1 MPTGNATT
9 DQASHQPEVDWVE
22 EERTKRSVSERLF
35 GADQQKLRLGH
46 FVVLGALGYGA
57 MGRVYLVHDP
67 KLDRRVALKLITAKP
82 GERDD
87 DAAQRSARLVREA
100 RAIAKLSHPNVVTVF
115 ETGTVPTLD
124 GEEVFIAMEFID
136 GCTLLKWQGEHKRTW
151 REVVDVYSQ
160 AGQGLAAAHQ
170 AEIVHRDFKPEN
182 VLCGADGRARVV
194 DFGLAGGASTTPE
207 HLQMTSEEIDVAVQ
221 TRSGVLM
228 GTPAYMAPECF
239 RGDAASASS
248 DQFSFCAALYEAL
261 YGVRPFEAANVS
273 EMLAAVLRAKPRVPD
288 HAEVPGWL
296 SQAVIKGLSDAPSE
310 RWSSMT
316 ELLSELRRDP
326 QRSRRRAAL
335 LGGGALAAACLG
347 ALVATKTSRPCAPPD
362 DRLAGV
368 WDSSVAAQVEAAF
381 QATQLGFVDETW
393 VLVDAAL
400 DDYAQGWRKNAV
412 AVCRAA
418 KSEPAEVALLR
429 ARCIGRRLSE
439 LRQLTSM
446 LVTADAQTVEKAS
459 EASDALTDSA
469 DCLDLGTLQQHLAA
483 PPKGTASK
491 VEDVRQAIA
500 ASKVLGQLGKY
511 DEAQQQA
518 HANIQHANETAYL
531 PLMAEAQAEL
541 GHLQGLAGDEKSA
554 TKALAEAFWL
564 ARRCGHEEVQIDV
577 ATGLAG
583 LLGVQGHLEDSQ
595 RWAQGAAADLERT
608 GGSPRKQ
615 ARLDANL
622 GDALSIAGQPEQ
634 ALEHL
639 RAALVFANSTP
650 GRERD
655 LAVFSNKMGAA
666 LHRVGRYDAARQ
678 HYQRALN
685 LDRKRLG
692 SYHPQLGNV
701 VHNLARLAV
710 ESGDNAQARTYL
722 QQALELWTTS
732 SGEQSTRVAAA
743 RNTLGVL
750 HTELGEYRLARAQ
763 FLLALPV
770 LEAGIG
776 ENNLAVGTTLY
787 NLAYLDHLTGD
798 LDNATRGYAR
808 AVTML
813 EATLGPDNPAIAGLL
828 AYFADAL
835 LQSGRQNQASALVVR
850 AVAMCSKDTAN
861 PVDCVQSQFAAAML
875 ASAQGDQQRA
885 RQGVGEVLD
894 ALSAQGNLAGQ
905 KRVQTWAKANLG
917 ADEIPPI
924 D

>member
-1 MPTGNATT
+1 MLKGNAAT
-9 DQASHQPEVDWVE
+9 DPASHHMDVDWVE

-35 GADQQKLRLGH
+35 GAGQQKLRLGR
-46 FVVLGALGYGA
+46 FIVLGALGYGA

-67 KLDRRVALKLITAKP
+67 KLDRRVALKLITAKA
-82 GERDD
+82 GEGAS
-87 DAAQRSARLVREA
+87 DAEQRSARLVREA

-115 ETGTVPTLD
+115 ETGTVATLE

-136 GCTLLKWQGEHKRTW
+136 GCTLLKWQDHHKRTW
-151 REVVDVYSQ
+151 REIVDVYSQ
-160 AGQGLAAAHQ
+160 AGQGLAAAHR

-194 DFGLAGGASTTPE
+194 DFGLAGGASTPPE
-207 HLQMTSEEIDVAVQ
+207 HLPTTSEEDDVAVQ
-221 TRSGVLM
+221 TRSGVLL

-296 SQAVIKGLSDAPSE
+296 SQAVIKGLSDTPSE

-316 ELLSELRRDP
+316 ELLRELRRDP
-326 QRSRRRAAL
+326 QRSRRRAAV

-347 ALVATKTSRPCAPPD
+347 ALVATETLRPCAPPD

-368 WDSSVAAQVEAAF
+368 WDSNVTARIEAAF
-381 QATQLGFVDETW
+381 VTTQLGFVDETW
-393 VLVDAAL
+393 ILVDTAL
-400 DDYAQGWRKNAV
+400 DDYAQQWRKNAV

-429 ARCIGRRLSE
+429 ARCIGRRLTD

-446 LVTADAQTVEKAS
+446 LATADAQTVERAS
-459 EASDALTDSA
+459 EAIYALADSA
-469 DCLDLGTLQQHLAA
+469 DCLDLGTLQEHLAA
-483 PPKGTASK
+483 PPEEIATA
-491 VEDVRQAIA
+491 VEDVRKAIA
-500 ASKVLGQLGKY
+500 ASKVLGQLGQY

-518 HANIQHANETAYL
+518 HANLQRANETAYL
-531 PLMAEAQAEL
+531 PVMAEAQAEL
-541 GHLQGLAGDEKSA
+541 GHLQGMAGDEKSA
-554 TKALAEAFWL
+554 NATLAAAYWL
-564 ARRCGHEEVQIDV
+564 ARRCGHEDVQIDV

-583 LLGVQGHLEDSQ
+583 LLGAQGHLEDSQ

-608 GGSPRKQ
+608 GGAPRKQ

-622 GDALSIAGQPEQ
+622 GDALSIAGQTDE

-639 RAALVFANSTP
+639 LSALAFANDTP

-666 LHRVGRYDAARQ
+666 LQRVRRYDAARQ
-678 HYQRALN
+678 HYERALK

-692 SYHPQLGNV
+692 SSHPQLGDV
-701 VHNLARLAV
+701 VHNLARLSL
-710 ESGDNAQARTYL
+710 ESGDNEQARIYL
-722 QQALELWTTS
+722 QEALALWTTS
-732 SGEQSTRVAAA
+732 SRQESTRVAAA
-743 RNTLGVL
+743 RITLGVL
-750 HTELGEYRLARAQ
+750 HTELGEYQLARAQ

-770 LEAGIG
+770 FEAGIG

-787 NLAYLDHLTGD
+787 NLAYLDHLAGD
-798 LDNATRGYAR
+798 LDHATQRYAR

-813 EATLGPDNPAIAGLL
+813 EAALGPDNPAIAGLL

-835 LQSGRQNQASALVVR
+835 LQSGRENQASALVLR
-850 AVAMCSKDTAN
+850 TVAMCSKDAAN
-861 PVDCVQSQFAAAML
+861 PIDCAQSQFAAAML
-875 ASAQGDQQRA
+875 AWAQGDQQQA
-885 RQGVGEVLD
+885 REGIAEVLD
-894 ALSAQGNLAGQ
+894 ALSTLGNLAEQ
-905 KRVQTWAKANLG
+905 ERVRTWAKANLG
-917 ADEIPPI
+917 TDEIPPA